1 MDIKDARILITGG
14 SAGIGKATA
23 KMLANAGAKVLITG
37 RDEKKLQNVAQ
48 ELGVM
53 YVAANVAL
61 PADIDKTFD
70 MVNNQLGGLDVLINN
85 AGIGEFPTLEEL
97 SLEDFQRVYNVNVF
111 GLALMTQKAAH
122 LFKEQN
128 SGNIINIASTAATKG
143 FERGTI
149 YASSK
154 FALRGMT
161 ECWQAE
167 LRRYN
172 VRVILVNPS
181 EVPTAFAQPD
191 RKERED
197 VPHKLTSDEIA
208 QAIKGALE
216 MDSRGFI
223 KELTVIATNPW
234 LAEGN

>member
-1 MDIKDARILITGG
+1 MNLKDARILITGG

-23 KMLANAGAKVLITG
+23 KILVEAGAKVLITG
-37 RDEKKLQNVAQ
+37 RDENKLQNVAQ
-48 ELGVM
+48 EIGAL
-53 YVAANVAL
+53 YVAADVSS
-61 PADIDKTFD
+61 PTDIDKTID
-70 MVNNQLGGLDVLINN
+70 NVHNQLGGLDVLINN

-97 SLEDFQRVYNVNVF
+97 TLEAFQKVYNVNVF
-111 GLALMTQKAAH
+111 GLALLTQKAAQI
-122 LFKEQN
+122 FKTQN
-128 SGNIINIASTAATKG
+128 SGNIINIASTAATRG

-191 RKERED
+191 RKEREEI
-197 VPHKLTSDEIA
+197 PHKLTSVEIA
-208 QAIKGALE
+208 HAIKGALE
-216 MDSRGFI
+216 MDNRGFI

-234 LAEGN
+234 LAEK